1 MISNRVKLQMCTQHS
16 KYLILIYILGC
27 ESGMA
32 LQEQVISTAIELR
45 LVKDKKTAL
54 KNLLELKKGEV
65 IKEQRF
71 VNNSRFLILR
81 KFAVKYLNSKLENRK
96 ISSVVIPRAN
106 YKYYLNI
113 FKAEYFKNELLECFQ
128 SQPSFS
134 LVGIES
140 YIGLRR
146 CNYMLDDEIYMKYLY
161 ETLISS
167 INKDEIEKDMELLR
181 KRKEIQCKILKKEI
195 DKAEFPKSDDY
206 IISDLT
212 NKNIIINT
220 CILNRN
226 ENTFTVKLNYLD
238 YKDKQDIED
247 IIHVYS
253 IAYSIFRR
261 LIKFNYIVYIDIK
274 VCTSNMQSA
283 INMKEKLLIE
293 KNGKCGKYTKLDEL
307 VDKYNLLSG
316 FITIQ
321 FENYDVKSRYL
332 K

>member
-1 MISNRVKLQMCTQHS
+1 MISNKVKLELCREHS
-16 KYLILIYILGC
+16 QYLLLINILGC
-27 ESGMA
+27 GNGMA
-32 LQEQVISTAIELR
+32 LQEQVINTAIELR
-45 LVKDKKTAL
+45 LVKNKKAAL
-54 KNLLELKKGEV
+54 KKLLELKKAEL

-71 VNNSRFLILR
+71 VNNSRFLILK
-81 KFAVKYLNSKLENRK
+81 KFAVTYLNTKLENKK
-96 ISSVVIPRAN
+96 IASVVIPRAN
-106 YKYYLNI
+106 YKYHKLT
-113 FKAEYFKNELLECFQ
+113 FKAEYFKNELLEYFQ

-134 LVGIES
+134 LVSIES

-261 LIKFNYIVYIDIK
+261 LIKFNYNVYIDIK

-293 KNGKCGKYTKLDEL
+293 KNGKCGRYTKLDEL
-307 VDKYNLLSG
+307 LDKYNLLSG